1 VTQSATS
8 ASPREVAEAVR
19 VAATAKDRAT
29 LARWARA
36 GAPDPWLVVD
46 ALDAAGALDAAE
58 TFAAA
63 VVGDGAAMLQAYV
76 AGRRRGAPDDAA
88 LRARFDAAAQAADAG
103 APPAEVLGW
112 LDGVAPAPE
121 TALGVVVAGLRLDAL
136 LRAGRRLEVVTVG
149 DATAT
154 AASHLGWAR
163 AEAAALRD
171 AATVAQA
178 TGDARTALRLLR
190 RLQLL
195 DERLGASGAATLTAI
210 GVAQAALGDVPAAR
224 ASLERAL
231 SVAKAQG
238 ETGAYAT
245 ALGNLADLHFRL
257 GDYPRA
263 VRMHRDALAA
273 RRDVGDRFGVVRS
286 LDHLA
291 GVQAA
296 LGSWAKAFE
305 LAEQAQTEARAIGD
319 DLGVAIAKS
328 SLGNFHAKLGQY
340 SEAATLHAEAL
351 AAFRRLEARGAAL
364 GALSSLGVVHL
375 KSGDLEQ
382 AVTDFDEVVVQA
394 EALGD
399 PARVAEGR
407 RYRGMTFQALGDVKK
422 AAAEFEAAI
431 AGFDAAQDRRGA
443 AATVAD
449 LARLRLEAGEIL
461 PARRLADRAV
471 REAERMRADPL
482 LASALAVRAQTRIAA
497 GDPDAALEIARQGA
511 QVVDRLFTGL
521 GAAQAAAARE
531 TVAPVFEVGALAA
544 VRVADANELAYF
556 VESGRAGALM
566 ETLGVRERVQR
577 TAVPEALRRE
587 REALRD
593 VEKAAAAVYAATLAG
608 DDFVATRRALAEL
621 DGVRAR
627 GLELGERIERA
638 TKRDEAWDHRGATLE
653 EIQGALTP
661 GEAFVAYV
669 LTHPDAAALVVTPT
683 TARVARLGLTEE
695 VVAACEAMLVSDPEV
710 DATGDLARL
719 EELVVT
725 PLGLGAEITTLLL
738 SPEGPLCYV
747 PFSPLLRGRD
757 VVYVPS
763 GTTLV
768 YLMESREEAG
778 RHVLA
783 LGDPDYGT
791 GRVSKA
797 GQVFGATRDG
807 SSDAP
812 PEPALAP
819 PPEPPTARIA
829 RGGRLVPLP
838 ETRIEAKAV
847 GDQVLL
853 GAEASETGL
862 RRALATRPRW
872 KALHVACHGLVDR
885 DRPELS
891 ALALTPSAED
901 DGFWTAAEVVS
912 TSVPADVVVLS
923 ACETGTGKVRRGEG
937 LSGLMRAFLAAGA
950 PRVVCS
956 LWKVDDEAT
965 RALMVRF
972 YELWNPKDGSEP
984 LTASQALRA
993 AQESVRADPRWRH
1006 PYFWAAWVLWG
1017 LP

>member
-1 VTQSATS
+1 
-8 ASPREVAEAVR
+8 
-19 VAATAKDRAT
+19 
-29 LARWARA
+29 
-36 GAPDPWLVVD
+36 
-46 ALDAAGALDAAE
+46 
-58 TFAAA
+58 
-63 VVGDGAAMLQAYV
+63 
-76 AGRRRGAPDDAA
+76 
-88 LRARFDAAAQAADAG
+88 
-103 APPAEVLGW
+103 
-112 LDGVAPAPE
+112 
-121 TALGVVVAGLRLDAL
+121 
-136 LRAGRRLEVVTVG
+136 
-149 DATAT
+149 
-154 AASHLGWAR
+154 
-163 AEAAALRD
+163 
-171 AATVAQA
+171 
-178 TGDARTALRLLR
+178 
-190 RLQLL
+190 
-195 DERLGASGAATLTAI
+195 
-210 GVAQAALGDVPAAR
+210 
-224 ASLERAL
+224 
-231 SVAKAQG
+231 
-238 ETGAYAT
+238 
-245 ALGNLADLHFRL
+245 
-257 GDYPRA
+257 
-263 VRMHRDALAA
+263 MHRDALTA
-273 RRDVGDRFGVVRS
+273 RRDVGDRLGVVRT

-305 LAEQAQTEARAIGD
+305 LAEQAQAEARAIGD
-319 DLGVAIAKS
+319 DLGVAIVTS
-328 SLGNFHAKLGQY
+328 SLGGFHAKLGQY
-340 SEAATLHAEAL
+340 PEAETLHAEAL
-351 AAFRRLEARGAAL
+351 AVFRRLEARGAAL

-375 KSGDLEQ
+375 KSGDLDQ
-382 AVTDFDEVVVQA
+382 ALKAFDEVVAQA
-394 EALGD
+394 QALGD
-399 PARVAEGR
+399 AARAAEGR
-407 RYRGMTFQALGDVKK
+407 RYRAMTFQALGDVKK

-431 AGFDAAQDRRGA
+431 TGFDAAQDRRGA

-482 LASALAVRAQTRIAA
+482 MASALAVKAQTRIAA
-497 GDPDAALEIARQGA
+497 GDPDAALEIARSGA

-544 VRVADANELAYF
+544 VRVADATELAYF

-566 ETLGVRERVQR
+566 ETLGVRELVQR

-587 REALRD
+587 RDALRD

-621 DGVRAR
+621 DAVRAR
-627 GLELGERIERA
+627 GLELVDRIERA
-638 TKRDEAWDHRGATLE
+638 TKRDQAWDHRGATLE
-653 EIQGALTP
+653 EVQGCLAP

-669 LTHPDAAALVVTPT
+669 LTNPDAAALVVTST
-683 TARVARLGLTEE
+683 SARVARLGLTEE

-710 DATGDLARL
+710 DPTGDLERL
-719 EELVVT
+719 DELVVK

-768 YLMESREEAG
+768 YLTESREEPG
-778 RHVLA
+778 SRVLA

-807 SSDAP
+807 AGDAP
-812 PEPALAP
+812 PEPAPA
-819 PPEPPTARIA
+819 PEPPPAMVA

-847 GDQVLL
+847 GDDVLL
-853 GAEASETGL
+853 GADATESGL
-862 RRALATRPRW
+862 RRALGTQPRW
-872 KALHVACHGLVDR
+872 KAVHVACHGLVDR

-901 DGFWTAAEVVS
+901 DGFWTAAEVVA

-984 LTASQALRA
+984 VTASQALRA